1 MAYVVKVNGETLTTE
16 QYEEYKKKHARRAAE
31 NMSDILRDRQAPGL
45 NNTDKA
51 FRNGCN
57 QGDLLK
63 RFGPKKLEKL
73 KKKWAAQGYNVDQGW
88 EYYGELNLNDADPY
102 DPSGLVAPT
111 DTRGD
116 IVRRIEKTG
125 NAAHGAVTVKGRPG
139 KGAERVHLLNPRI
152 VKRKMHEQFR
162 KDPALLERCKKDPR
176 KVKELEEAIVAKH
189 AVK

>member
-1 MAYVVKVNGETLTTE
+1 MPYQVKVNGETLTPE
-16 QYEEYKKKHARRAAE
+16 QYEEYKARHAQRARE

-45 NNTDKA
+45 NGTDKA

-63 RFGPKKLEKL
+63 RFGPKKLAKL
-73 KKKWAAQGYNVDQGW
+73 KEKWKKAGYNVDQGW
-88 EYYGELNLNDADPY
+88 EYYGELNTNHADPY
-102 DPSGLVAPT
+102 DPMGLVAPT

-116 IVRRIEKTG
+116 VARRIEKTG
-125 NAAHGAVTVKGRPG
+125 NAAHGAITVKGRPG
-139 KGAERVHLLNPRI
+139 NGAERVHKLNPRI

-162 KDPALLERCKKDPR
+162 KDPALLEKCKKDPR
-176 KVKELEEAIVAKH
+176 KVKELEEAIVHKH